1 MVHDNLQD
9 LKKSALKFEEVV
21 NESKGMDDLSHYS
34 LDVFGESKSALD
46 YSMALLREKGYPDAK
61 KKIFYPYYARSEEE
75 VIANFEKMN
84 FNGIEVRHPE
94 ILTFIEEKNQPE
106 WVKDFIATRNIKVGF
121 LNQINGIKL
130 FFYNFRHMKILAG
143 RS

>member
-1 MVHDNLQD
+1 MNKLKILQQMVHDNLQD

-21 NESKGMDDLSHYS
+21 NESKDMDDLSHSS

-75 VIANFEKMN
+75 VIENFEKMN
-84 FNGIEVRHPE
+84 FTGIRISLPQETKR
-94 ILTFIEEKNQPE
+94 
-106 WVKDFIATRNIKVGF
+106 WG
-121 LNQINGIKL
+121 
-130 FFYNFRHMKILAG
+130 
-143 RS
+143 S

>member
-1 MVHDNLQD
+1 MVYLFSILDEQADD
-9 LKKSALKFEEVV
+9 LTKNGPRQSSGLKFEKVA
-21 NESKGMDDLSHYS
+21 NESKEMDELSHSS

-75 VIANFEKMN
+75 VIENFEKMN
-84 FNGIEVRHPE
+84 FTGIEVRHPE
-94 ILTFIEEKNQPE
+94 IITFIKEKNQPQ

-121 LNQINGIKL
+121 LNQN
-130 FFYNFRHMKILAG
+130 N
-143 RS
+143 